1 MGDDVEKAD
10 EIIETKDL
18 QKDPK
23 QGMSQGSKDDIG
35 VCVTILAITL
45 LAIIVT
51 SIKII
56 IIDMHSESRDVPR
69 TRHAF
74 FHQLEDQN
82 DPNQAS
88 NRDIRESKLMPQISQ
103 MLAIHSTIKSKA
115 LPGH

>member
-10 EIIETKDL
+10 ENTETKDL
-18 QKDPK
+18 HKDPK

-56 IIDMHSESRDVPR
+56 IIDMHSEQYASLFGNNITTTTTPR
-69 TRHAF
+69 VATTVGEGIF
-74 FHQLEDQN
+74 Q
-82 DPNQAS
+82 
-88 NRDIRESKLMPQISQ
+88 
-103 MLAIHSTIKSKA
+103 
-115 LPGH
+115 